1 MSGRLI
7 GQRQFTDGAT
17 RPVYEDERGQYV
29 LDDGEWIDGIWLV
42 PIEDAAD
49 VPLVVR
55 GPGGM
60 HED

>member
-1 MSGRLI
+1 LRASI
-7 GQRQFTDGAT
+7 PSTDASNGLRMGT
-17 RPVYEDERGQYV
+17 REQYV
-29 LDDGEWIDGIWLV
+29 LDDGERIDGIWLV
-42 PIEDAAD
+42 PVEDAAD